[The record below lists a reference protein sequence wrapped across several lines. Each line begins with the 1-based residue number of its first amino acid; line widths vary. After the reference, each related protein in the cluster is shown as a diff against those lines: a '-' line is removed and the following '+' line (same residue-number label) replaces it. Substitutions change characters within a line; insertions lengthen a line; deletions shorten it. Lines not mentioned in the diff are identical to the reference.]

1 MTQIIYNAQT
11 GEKTMTELPD
21 EPIIE
26 EQPEPTIEERTT
38 ALENAMLFM
47 TLGGGL

>member
-11 GEKTMTELPD
+11 GEKTMTKLPD

-26 EQPEPTIEERTT
+26 EQTEPTIGERTK
-38 ALENAMLFM
+38 ALEKTMLFIIM
-47 TLGGGL
+47 GGGM